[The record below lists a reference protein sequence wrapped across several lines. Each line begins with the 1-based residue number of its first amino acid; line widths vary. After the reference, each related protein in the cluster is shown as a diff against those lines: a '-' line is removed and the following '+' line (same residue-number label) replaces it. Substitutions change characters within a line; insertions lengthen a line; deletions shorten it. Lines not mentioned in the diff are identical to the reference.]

1 MSSPILIEIFKNSK
15 AVNID
20 ISCFFGIEKALMKK
34 NWLFFVFFIFF
45 VFAHQVRATPSTQIS
60 NRSPRLITYQV
71 KKGDT
76 LIKIARKFGIS
87 VREIKK
93 CNKIRG
99 SIIRI
104 GQVLK
109 IPVKSPVYAEIYS
122 TSQKVKGKILFHI
135 VKRGE
140 SLYSIARKYGTTVT
154 MLKKLNH
161 LRSSLIKPGQIL
173 KIRKTPPPYKI
184 EDPFLKFLV
193 ESPFYKTHVVKKGE
207 NIYKIAKKYGV
218 SVIAIKTFNDLDTL
232 RLSPG
237 QVLKIP
243 IKPPVNPKFKM
254 RVRKKRIY
262 YRVKKGDTLIKIARK
277 FGTSVRVLR
286 SWNHLRGS
294 LIRVGQK
301 LLVKV
306 SYDYATLKNP
316 VEKYN
321 KKTSMKEKLQ
331 QDVLRSNFSPFV
343 LTSEARE
350 ELKEKFIEIAK
361 HYGIYRYKYG
371 GNGNG
376 YLDCSMFVKLVY
388 NELGIDLPRTARE
401 QFKVGKIVS
410 KDQLM
415 PGDLVFFMTRGR
427 YPSHVGIYLGNNKF
441 MHFSSSQKG
450 LAIDSLNRPY
460 FKKRFIGARR
470 VLDDRILECFY
481 EYLKKKSSS

>member
-1 MSSPILIEIFKNSK
+1 
-15 AVNID
+15 
-20 ISCFFGIEKALMKK
+20 MKK
-34 NWLFFVFFIFF
+34 IAFSHLIFLILLFLLIHNVWG
-45 VFAHQVRATPSTQIS
+45 TPSPQTNPS
-60 NRSPRLITYQV
+60 TPHLITYQV

-87 VREIKK
+87 VKEIKK
-93 CNKIRG
+93 CNRIKD

-109 IPVKSPVYAEIYS
+109 IPVKSSIYAEIYS

-140 SLYSIARKYGTTVT
+140 TLYSIARKYGITVA

-161 LRSSLIKPGQIL
+161 LKSSLIRPGQIL
-173 KIRKTPPPYKI
+173 RIRKIPPPYKI
-184 EDPFLKFLV
+184 EDPFLKFLA

-218 SVIAIKTFNDLDTL
+218 SVIAIKTFNDLDSL

-243 IKPPVNPKFKM
+243 IKPPINPKFKLS
-254 RVRKKRIY
+254 VRKKRIY

-277 FGTSVRVLR
+277 FGTSVRVLKR
-286 SWNHLRGS
+286 WNHIKGS
-294 LIRVGQK
+294 LIRVGQR

-306 SYDYATLKNP
+306 SYDYTALKNP
-316 VEKYN
+316 AEKYN
-321 KKTSMKEKLQ
+321 QNLSMKEKIQ
-331 QDVLRSNFSPFV
+331 KNIIKSDFKPFV
-343 LTSEARE
+343 LTSEE
-350 ELKEKFIEIAK
+350 KKELKEKFIKIAK

-401 QFKVGKIVS
+401 QFKVGKIVP

-415 PGDLVFFMTRGR
+415 PGDLVFFMTRGK

-441 MHFSSSQKG
+441 MHFSSSKKG

-470 VLDDRILECFY
+470 ILDDRILECFY